1 MRELELLYEALHS
14 DIGIEVEMIGNPQVL
29 MSRLYSAKRKEPEL
43 DNIQISRSPEQP
55 DKFLWILKTAPT
67 ARTVKKNPENPN
79 GETLYSLADLFGD
92 E

>member
-55 DKFLWILKTAPT
+55 DKFLWILKAAPSP
-67 ARTVKKNPENPN
+67 RTVKQNPENPN
-79 GETLYSLADLFGD
+79 GEKLYSLADLFGD
-92 E
+92 D

>member
-29 MSRLYSAKRKEPEL
+29 MARLYSAKRKEPEL
-43 DNIQISRSPEQP
+43 ENIQISRSPDQP
-55 DKFLWILKTAPT
+55 DKFLWILKTNP
-67 ARTVKKNPENPN
+67 ARSVKHNPENPK

-92 E
+92 K